1 MGIVT
6 AVAIYFVIWWTVL
19 FAVLPFGVRAQA
31 DGGETI
37 PGTADSAPV
46 VPHLRV
52 KVAVT
57 TAIAALVFALF
68 YVSTQVFGIS
78 LDSFPKIIPGT

>member
-1 MGIVT
+1 MGIINGI
-6 AVAIYFVIWWTVL
+6 AVYFVIWWTVL

-31 DGGETI
+31 DTGEAI

-46 VPHLRV
+46 LPHLMV
-52 KVAVT
+52 KVAAT
-57 TAIAALVFALF
+57 TAISALVFTLY
-68 YVSTQVFGIS
+68 YVSTQVLGIG

>member
-6 AVAIYFVIWWTVL
+6 AIAVYFVIWWTVL

-46 VPHLRV
+46 MPHLML

-57 TAIAALVFALF
+57 TAISAAVFALY
-68 YVSTQVFGIS
+68 YVSTQVFGIG